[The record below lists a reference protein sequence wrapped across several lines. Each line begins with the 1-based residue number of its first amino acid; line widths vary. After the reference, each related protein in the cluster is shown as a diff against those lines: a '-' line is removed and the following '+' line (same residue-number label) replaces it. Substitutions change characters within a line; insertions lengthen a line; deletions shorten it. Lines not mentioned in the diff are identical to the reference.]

1 MLQGTAL
8 WCSANVVSRYRWLE
22 HACAPLLCSQ
32 RSSYLGIALHVSH
45 SRCGVTHGLLTLRCA
60 DDFVNIAWQ
69 KLLTTRSF
77 ILILAASRAG
87 VRAVSHLEA
96 NSPADQSGRDRD
108 TDNGHSWV
116 ERTGETSSAN
126 SLLDAAAFQP
136 VVVPLPTVDASSFL
150 ERLSRAIRPLIL
162 TGLASLTRF
171 RRDPLAALDASTGIP
186 VIRMESPRGISDA
199 SLGAFAQALAQSDCV
214 LLLGKRPYFTLKFGV
229 VPAFAANCEFLQI
242 DAEQHEIARSKRAV
256 ASLLTA
262 AEADT
267 PPGMQALIAASVSS
281 SKPDRLR
288 PVSINVSRKSRH
300 ANLPVVPVQ
309 KSR

>member
-1 MLQGTAL
+1 M
-8 WCSANVVSRYRWLE
+8 
-22 HACAPLLCSQ
+22 
-32 RSSYLGIALHVSH
+32 SH

-69 KLLTTRSF
+69 KLLTTRSL

-171 RRDPLAALDASTGIP
+171 RRDPLAALDAPTGIP
-186 VIRMESPRGISDA
+186 VTRMESPRGISDA
-199 SLGAFAQALAQSDCV
+199 SLGAFAQVLAQTGCV
-214 LLLGKRPYFTLKFGV
+214 LLVGKRLGFTLKFGV
-229 VPAFAANCEFLQI
+229 VPAFAADCEFLQI
-242 DAEQHEIARSKRAV
+242 DAEQHEIARSKRAF
-256 ASLLTA
+256 APRLTAA

-267 PPGMQALIAASVSS
+267 PAAMQSLMVASVSS

-288 PVSINVSRKSRH
+288 PI
-300 ANLPVVPVQ
+300 
-309 KSR
+309 